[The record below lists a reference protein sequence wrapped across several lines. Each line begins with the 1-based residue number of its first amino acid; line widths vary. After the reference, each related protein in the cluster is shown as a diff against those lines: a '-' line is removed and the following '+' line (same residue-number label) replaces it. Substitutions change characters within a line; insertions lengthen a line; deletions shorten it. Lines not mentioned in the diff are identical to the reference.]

1 MSKAQIAPMLT
12 NNIEI
17 TSKNIK
23 KIGTTLADVRTAS
36 GISQANLSKRMKK
49 AQSFVCN
56 IEKKVKSPGL
66 STTVNYLDKLGYKLL
81 IVKK

>member
-1 MSKAQIAPMLT
+1 MSAKRLAPMKT

-23 KIGTTLADVRTAS
+23 KIGIVLADVRTAS
-36 GISQANLSKRMKK
+36 GVSQTDLSKKMKK

-56 IEKKVKSPGL
+56 IEKKVKCPGL
-66 STTVNYLDKLGYKLL
+66 GTTVAYLDKLGYKLL